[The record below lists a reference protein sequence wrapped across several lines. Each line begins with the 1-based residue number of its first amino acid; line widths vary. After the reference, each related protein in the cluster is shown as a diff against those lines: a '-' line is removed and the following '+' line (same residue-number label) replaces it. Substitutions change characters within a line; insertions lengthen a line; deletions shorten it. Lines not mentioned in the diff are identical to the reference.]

1 MTENPPPE
9 IESSPNSLPDSG
21 GRLIRFKPWLA
32 VLSGQGAREGYL
44 AAIDQGV
51 ISLANFAAT
60 IILARNVDP
69 TQLGIYGV
77 GFVTLRLV
85 RSIQDGLVVQPLNV
99 FGASMDE
106 ENFSRYATSTS
117 LIQIAL
123 ALSTAFLVA
132 VSGWIFTALGND
144 IAGPTLFSLWFP
156 FLSWQLQEY
165 LRRMLYTRGFV
176 LNAVINTIIANG
188 VRLLLMVVWMQ
199 QGKLSGIAGLDAIA
213 WGSFAALIPASWFT
227 RRYWTRDFLGLKE
240 TWEKNWRFGHW
251 ILGGSIANWVSV
263 EFYPI
268 LTAGLISFAAAGAYR
283 ALQNIVA
290 PIHTILRAM
299 DTFLTP
305 RTSRIYAQS
314 GVSSLVRTMKLA
326 YIFAGIPTLG
336 FLVVAILFPEILLE
350 LLYGDTYLAYAQGMV
365 LMAIFYGLWFAYW
378 PLQIALKAVHLSR
391 PIFIANMAA
400 ILLMFSVGAGMILR
414 WGVYG
419 TIGGQILNSLIVNFI
434 LWFAWLHWRKTA
446 R

>member
-1 MTENPPPE
+1 M
-9 IESSPNSLPDSG
+9 
-21 GRLIRFKPWLA
+21 
-32 VLSGQGAREGYL
+32 
-44 AAIDQGV
+44 
-51 ISLANFAAT
+51 
-60 IILARNVDP
+60 
-69 TQLGIYGV
+69 
-77 GFVTLRLV
+77 
-85 RSIQDGLVVQPLNV
+85 
-99 FGASMDE
+99 
-106 ENFSRYATSTS
+106 
-117 LIQIAL
+117 
-123 ALSTAFLVA
+123 
-132 VSGWIFTALGND
+132 FTALGND

-176 LNAVINTIIANG
+176 LNVVINTIIANG

-227 RRYWTRDFLGLKE
+227 RRYWRRDFLGLKE

-314 GVSSLVRTMKLA
+314 GVNSLVRTMKLA

-365 LMAIFYGLWFAYW
+365 LMAIFYGFWFAYW

-419 TIGGQILNSLIVNFI
+419 TIGGQILNALIVNI
-434 LWFAWLHWRKTA
+434 VLWFAWLTWRKTA